1 MNAIRASSPN
11 PWESTTGRGEGL
23 VKNETA
29 EGEDSALE
37 TAETEVVEA
46 TGGHGSP
53 PLVQQLAET
62 TDQERDEAVK
72 ALREKIKNILKEE
85 R

>member
-1 MNAIRASSPN
+1 MNAS
-11 PWESTTGRGEGL
+11 
-23 VKNETA
+23 NETN
-29 EGEDSALE
+29 ETVEEEDSALE
-37 TAETEVVEA
+37 TAETEVGEA
-46 TGGHGSP
+46 TGGHSAP
-53 PLVQQLAET
+53 PLLAET